1 MSSRFRVD
9 GVPRDWTAA
18 EADADRPGT
27 PAAINCG
34 GRMLL
39 GFWPDMLLTE
49 IGSACAAAVV
59 CGRQKHHHHHLNHLS
74 LEA

>member
-1 MSSRFRVD
+1 
-9 GVPRDWTAA
+9 
-18 EADADRPGT
+18 
-27 PAAINCG
+27 
-34 GRMLL
+34 
-39 GFWPDMLLTE
+39 MLLTE